1 MKKLLIFIIA
11 VFLIASEA
19 TAADSY
25 LFNLS
30 AGRSSIYA
38 SLDAKRYID
47 SGYLITGVGFID
59 VNDDDE
65 KYFIA
70 KVKLTVGNET
80 LYPGLRCDLGFKGLI
95 GSVEKDPDEG
105 DIGGIGFYGSVAYI
119 LSERISP
126 LPIEISAGVCWVPG
140 VLSLSDLDKYREI
153 KVGIGVYIVEN
164 AAIILSYQD
173 YDIRM
178 DNDPGEWKVKDGVVL
193 VGLELT
199 F

>member
-11 VFLIASEA
+11 VFMIASES

-30 AGRSSIYA
+30 AGKSSIYA

-59 VNDDDE
+59 VNNDDE
-65 KYFIA
+65 NYSIA
-70 KVKLTVGNET
+70 KVRLTVGNET
-80 LYPGLRCDLGFKGLI
+80 LYPGLRCDLGFKVLI

-105 DIGGIGFYGSVAYI
+105 DIGAIGFFGSVAYI

-126 LPIEISAGVCWVPG
+126 IPIEISADVCWAPG
-140 VLSLSDLDKYREI
+140 ALTLSDLDNYREI
-153 KVGIGVYIVEN
+153 KAGIGVYVVEN
-164 AAIILSYQD
+164 AAIVLSYQY

-178 DNDPGEWKVKDGVVL
+178 DNDPGEWKMKDGVAL
-193 VGLELT
+193 IGLELT

>member
-11 VFLIASEA
+11 VFMIASES

-25 LFNLS
+25 LFQLS
-30 AGRSSIYA
+30 AGRSSIDA

-59 VNDDDE
+59 VNNDDE
-65 KYFIA
+65 KYTIA
-70 KVKLTVGNET
+70 KFKLTVGNET

-95 GSVEKDPDEG
+95 GSVEKDPEEG
-105 DIGGIGFYGSVAYI
+105 DVGGIGFFGSVAYI

-126 LPIEISAGVCWVPG
+126 IPIEISAGVCWVPKA
-140 VLSLSDLDKYREI
+140 LSLSELDKYQEI
-153 KVGIGVYIVEN
+153 KVGIGVYIVDN
-164 AAIILSYQD
+164 AAIVLSYQS
-173 YDIRM
+173 YDIRI
-178 DNDPGEWKVKDGVVL
+178 DNDPGEWKMKDGVVL

>member
-1 MKKLLIFIIA
+1 MKKLLIFIIV
-11 VFLIASEA
+11 VFMIASESA
-19 TAADSY
+19 AADFY
-25 LFNLS
+25 LFQLS
-30 AGRSSIYA
+30 AGRSSIDA

-59 VNDDDE
+59 VNNDDE
-65 KYFIA
+65 EYTIA
-70 KVKLTVGNET
+70 KVKLTVGSET

-95 GSVEKDPDEG
+95 GSVEEDPDEG
-105 DIGGIGFYGSVAYI
+105 DIGGIGFFGSVAYI

-126 LPIEISAGVCWVPG
+126 IPIEISASVCLAPG
-140 VLSLSDLDKYREI
+140 ALSMSDLDNYQEI
-153 KVGIGVYIVEN
+153 KVGIGVYIVDS
-164 AAIILSYQD
+164 AAIVLSYQY

-178 DNDPGEWKVKDGVVL
+178 DNDPPEWKMKDGVAL

>member
-11 VFLIASEA
+11 VFMIASES

-30 AGRSSIYA
+30 AGKSSIYA

-59 VNDDDE
+59 VNNDDE
-65 KYFIA
+65 NYSIA

-80 LYPGLRCDLGFKGLI
+80 LYPGLRCDLGFKVLI

-105 DIGGIGFYGSVAYI
+105 DIGAIGFFGSVAYI

-126 LPIEISAGVCWVPG
+126 IPIEISASVCLAPG
-140 VLSLSDLDKYREI
+140 VLSLSDMDNYQEI
-153 KVGIGVYIVEN
+153 KAGIGVYIVEN
-164 AAIILSYQD
+164 AAIVLSYQY
-173 YDIRM
+173 YDIHM
-178 DNDPGEWKVKDGVVL
+178 DNDPGEWKMKDGVAL
-193 VGLELT
+193 IGLELT

>member
-11 VFLIASEA
+11 VFMIASESA
-19 TAADSY
+19 AADFY

-30 AGRSSIYA
+30 VGRSSISA
-38 SLDAKRYID
+38 SLDAKLYID

-59 VNDDDE
+59 VNNDDE
-65 KYFIA
+65 EYTIA
-70 KVKLTVGNET
+70 NVKLMLGNET

-95 GSVEKDPDEG
+95 GSVVKDPDEG
-105 DIGGIGFYGSVAYI
+105 DIGGIGFFGSVAYI

-126 LPIEISAGVCWVPG
+126 IPIEISAGVGWVPG
-140 VLSLSDLDKYREI
+140 VLSLSDMDNYQEI
-153 KVGIGVYIVEN
+153 KVGIGVYIVDN
-164 AAIILSYQD
+164 AAIVLSYQY

-178 DNDPGEWKVKDGVVL
+178 DNDPGEWKMKDGVAL
-193 VGLELT
+193 IGLELT